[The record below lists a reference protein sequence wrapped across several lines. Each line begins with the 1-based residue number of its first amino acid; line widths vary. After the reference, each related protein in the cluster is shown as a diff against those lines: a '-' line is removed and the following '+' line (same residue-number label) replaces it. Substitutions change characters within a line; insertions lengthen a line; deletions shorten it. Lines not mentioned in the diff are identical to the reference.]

1 MPPKGVLKTPSEL
14 GSVQQIKDG
23 WRFVLPA
30 MHDLR
35 EHTNTS
41 GPVRQTKAKA
51 DKDKAN
57 ARMCKSRKQML
68 EFVRGLRT
76 GTCGGGVHPATD
88 DILAVEAIAPAGSSA
103 DLAWSED
110 DTAAVE
116 EHAEGGH
123 VDGSLI
129 VPGEKATGAGK
140 SKRSKSKHPPNSAVE
155 VEASGSD
162 GKRSAKRRRSA
173 AAGASQPAG
182 DTPSGQPAA
191 VAKRPQ
197 ARNALTYRSALLAE
211 VLQNVERRQLQVP
224 PPQLDR
230 QIKGSSS
237 KTAAS
242 SEAMQTGASEPCEAF
257 PSQRPVEDEQLQH
270 EQQSTDAGPTFTITL
285 MHAMSGDTF
294 PLEIPFTDSLC
305 RLKHRIALR
314 LGARSSDLTIMFRSH
329 LVGEDGS
336 KGWVINKSTA
346 WRQMTMAAKDLGLGD
361 GSVIKFVRHPVYK
374 EVVVHVHVV
383 DLEEADWWHQRG
395 EINFRF
401 NVEWNM
407 PCATTIKAEVMRLCD
422 KDQKTWKEITNPHL
436 FLMNYADYDEDAV
449 FPFTDKHCLDAVPF
463 EFDTKRIY
471 VIDQD
476 ECQCGTCDLSWM
488 LDNWICPQL
497 WHAAGATEAAGRQSA
512 GLEMA

>member
-1 MPPKGVLKTPSEL
+1 MHHLHHRHQNHLRESLWFNGTRSSIFRSFASAMSNQDHLDDFKDQP
-14 GSVQQIKDG
+14 QQQQH
-23 WRFVLPA
+23 LPA
-30 MHDLR
+30 VAGFAFGLPSQETRAAAEERIASDD
-35 EHTNTS
+35 EHRNGCPTRAMQLVHERRAETIRYS
-41 GPVRQTKAKA
+41 PESSP
-51 DKDKAN
+51 
-57 ARMCKSRKQML
+57 SRFSPRSESEEEASVSDGEPGL
-68 EFVRGLRT
+68 PRRG
-76 GTCGGGVHPATD
+76 
-88 DILAVEAIAPAGSSA
+88 S
-103 DLAWSED
+103 
-110 DTAAVE
+110 AAV
-116 EHAEGGH
+116 
-123 VDGSLI
+123 
-129 VPGEKATGAGK
+129 
-140 SKRSKSKHPPNSAVE
+140 
-155 VEASGSD
+155 
-162 GKRSAKRRRSA
+162 
-173 AAGASQPAG
+173 GASQPAG

-224 PPQLDR
+224 PAQLDR
-230 QIKGSSS
+230 EIKGSSG
-237 KTAAS
+237 KPAAS

-257 PSQRPVEDEQLQH
+257 PSQRPVEDEQVQH
-270 EQQSTDAGPTFTITL
+270 KQQSTDAGPTFTITL
-285 MHAMSGDTF
+285 MHAMSGDTI

-314 LGARSSDLTIMFRSH
+314 LGARSSDLTIMFQSH

-336 KGWVINKSTA
+336 KEWVINKSTA

-383 DLEEADWWHQRG
+383 DLEEADWRHQRG

-476 ECQCGTCDLSWM
+476 ECQCETCDLAWM

-497 WHAAGATEAAGRQSA
+497 WHAAGATEAAGRRSA